1 MNKNGLVLW
10 EGPSVLNGEPIV
22 AIATGFQR
30 STKNDKIGKETI
42 QVWYLHRDIPPN
54 VASREGQDEAVCGDC
69 MHRPSTG
76 GACYVITFQ
85 APLAVWKA
93 Y

>member
-1 MNKNGLVLW
+1 MNKNGIVLW

-42 QVWYLHRDIPPN
+42 QVWYLSPN
-54 VASREGQDEAVCGDC
+54 VASREAKTKQSAATAYTDHQLEAPVTSSHSR
-69 MHRPSTG
+69 HR
-76 GACYVITFQ
+76 
-85 APLAVWKA
+85 
-93 Y
+93 